1 MKNMSKK
8 YKQKDSNIKKLE
20 QYIIKLSND
29 GKLQNINVNSV
40 SK

>member
-1 MKNMSKK
+1 MSKK

-20 QYIIKLSND
+20 QYIIKLSKEN
-29 GKLQNINVNSV
+29 GKLQNINLNGI